1 MKALISTISPIDG
14 GVPRMVDFVA
24 RTLESGGIE
33 PVLAYYQPYSLAP
46 EMSVPLY
53 CLPYRRVKSRVES
66 GGREERRAIGAWLPG
81 ARVHPLPAHETLE
94 GRHRGM

>member
-1 MKALISTISPIDG
+1 MKALISTIRPIDG

-66 GGREERRAIGAWLPG
+66 GGRRRASRHWRLASR